1 MTVHDAENHEEFE
14 YVKFATIRTID
25 ADEKAILFFGFEE
38 EKKLMPTLTFF
49 AYKCSWW
56 HQEEGNK
63 I

>member
-38 EKKLMPTLTFF
+38 KKTDANMNIF
-49 AYKCSWW
+49 C
-56 HQEEGNK
+56 